1 MSESKSSQIT
11 LAKAGKV
18 KLDGA
23 RVLHKTRPQG
33 QYYRVQ
39 KEALQMT
46 RVGICAALRSLL
58 VWARRL
64 FVHLNRRT
72 SNAKALAYLT
82 SCGGRIAISYP
93 ADGRTLPIILGLNGG
108 QMFDPDAK
116 VHIWLPALSDAQWS
130 ELKPCLRSLTTLASL
145 QIEGRHATGA
155 DCRNSPS
162 DWMSAI
168 EAKVGRCNSPATEPL
183 LFVVAE

>member
-1 MSESKSSQIT
+1 MSR
-11 LAKAGKV
+11 AG
-18 KLDGA
+18 L
-23 RVLHKTRPQG
+23 
-33 QYYRVQ
+33 
-39 KEALQMT
+39 
-46 RVGICAALRSLL
+46 CATLRSPL
-58 VWARRL
+58 VFARRL
-64 FVHLNRRT
+64 FARLNRRAL
-72 SNAKALAYLT
+72 NAKALARVT
-82 SCGGRIAISYP
+82 SCGGRIAVSYP
-93 ADGRTLPIILGLNGG
+93 ADGRILPVILGLNGG

-168 EAKVGRCNSPATEPL
+168 EAKVGRCNSPATELL
-183 LFVVAE
+183 LFAVAESKVDLTK